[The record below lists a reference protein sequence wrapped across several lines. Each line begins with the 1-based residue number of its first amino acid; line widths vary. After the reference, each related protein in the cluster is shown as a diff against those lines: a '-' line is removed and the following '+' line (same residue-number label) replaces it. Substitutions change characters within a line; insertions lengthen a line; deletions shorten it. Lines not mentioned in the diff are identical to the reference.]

1 MKLECQ
7 ADSNPVA
14 SYTWTRSTA
23 PSEPVGL
30 GSSLSFRLSN
40 LTAGLYTCTVTSP
53 SSPSPVSRSARVS
66 LRGPPTILPGREL
79 QFGAIGSSV
88 RVVCEAEATPSVE
101 SFLWSFQGRGI
112 KPGSEYS
119 ILETQHGPMVRS
131 SLLITSLTDEQLGEY
146 TCTVTNALGSAS
158 TSVNLRPIGEFQ
170 RLSRELETD
179 RSLQMV
185 FRS

>member
-1 MKLECQ
+1 M
-7 ADSNPVA
+7 
-14 SYTWTRSTA
+14 
-23 PSEPVGL
+23 
-30 GSSLSFRLSN
+30 
-40 LTAGLYTCTVTSP
+40 
-53 SSPSPVSRSARVS
+53 
-66 LRGPPTILPGREL
+66 
-79 QFGAIGSSV
+79 
-88 RVVCEAEATPSVE
+88 VCEAEATPSVE
-101 SFLWSFQGRGI
+101 SFLWSFQGGPI
-112 KPGSEYS
+112 NPGSEYS

-179 RSLQMV
+179 CSLQMV

>member
-88 RVVCEAEATPSVE
+88 RVVCEAEATPAVE
-101 SFLWSFQGRGI
+101 SFLWSFQGGPI
-112 KPGSEYS
+112 NPGSEYS

-170 RLSRELETD
+170 RFSSKRA
-179 RSLQMV
+179 
-185 FRS
+185 